1 MLAFIPRNLF
11 ARTGPG
17 PLGSGLPVWTSRLC
31 LSVACFSSWDSH
43 RSSTPQKKKVRITRI
58 DNTAGVPLTRT
69 KAIGPN
75 GTSHHSFR
83 TLQSVLLCDE
93 IWRFPQPCGKHPAR
107 LHVES
112 SNVTARATG
121 YLLPQ
126 DTTTPYAYAV
136 DADSA
141 VANPAKNIRGEGE
154 GRPMNPG
161 QVTDDPGHD
170 GVCARTT
177 GIAHYRVETVPPRSW
192 GLLYPGSRPTG

>member
-43 RSSTPQKKKVRITRI
+43 RSSTPQKKKVRVTRM

-69 KAIGPN
+69 KAIGPD

-112 SNVTARATG
+112 SNVTRPRHRVLVT
-121 YLLPQ
+121 
-126 DTTTPYAYAV
+126 AV
-136 DADSA
+136 HYHS
-141 VANPAKNIRGEGE
+141 VHLRSRRRLGG
-154 GRPMNPG
+154 G
-161 QVTDDPGHD
+161 QPSQE
-170 GVCARTT
+170 C
-177 GIAHYRVETVPPRSW
+177 
-192 GLLYPGSRPTG
+192 